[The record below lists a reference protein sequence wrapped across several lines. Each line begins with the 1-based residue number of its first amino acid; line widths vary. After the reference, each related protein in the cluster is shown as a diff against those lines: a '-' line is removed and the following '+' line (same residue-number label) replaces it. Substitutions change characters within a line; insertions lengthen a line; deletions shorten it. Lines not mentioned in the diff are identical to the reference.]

1 MYEELTCF
9 KAYDIRGEIDI
20 NINEEIA
27 YRVGRSVAQHFNS
40 KSIVVGFDARKT
52 SPDFAK
58 AVGQGIMD
66 AGSDL
71 IDIGLAGTEEMYW
84 AVSNF
89 SASAGIMVT
98 ASHNPINY
106 NGMKIV
112 KSGSRPLDDNEDFKA
127 IKNLAETEKWTKTDN
142 KGSHL
147 DYSDEARS
155 DYVTKVMSFVNR
167 NELKP
172 LKIVINSGNGA
183 AGPTFD
189 AIEKKLNTNYPKI
202 EFVRVD
208 HIPDSTF
215 PNGIPNPLLLE
226 NHHKTADIVKNAGA
240 DFGVA
245 FDGDFDRCFFFD
257 ETGKFVPGEY
267 LVGLLASIFL
277 EKEQGATIVHDPRVI
292 WNTQDIVSQK
302 GGKAEQSKTGHA
314 FIKQTMRKHEAVYGG
329 EMSAHHYFRDF
340 AYCDSGM
347 IPWLLVAELVSIKN
361 QSLGDLVK
369 DRVSSFPS
377 SGEINFKVK
386 DADSSITSVL
396 ENYRTQAKT
405 LDEMDGFS
413 LTIDDW
419 RFNLRKSNTE
429 PLVRLNVESKGTS
442 INLDEQV
449 KKISKSI
456 KISLIISRCYQKNNQ
471 KQFWIRNQ
479 YFYMFLFGK
488 NNCFF

>member
-20 NINEEIA
+20 NINEAIA

-40 KSIVVGFDARKT
+40 KSIVVGFDARET
-52 SPDFAK
+52 SPAFAK

-66 AGSDL
+66 AGSNL

-89 SASAGIMVT
+89 SASAGIVVT
-98 ASHNPINY
+98 ASHNPTNY

-112 KSGSRPLDDNEDFKA
+112 KSGSRPLNDNEDFKA
-127 IKNLAETEKWTKTDN
+127 IKNLAETEKWAKTDN

-147 DYSDEARS
+147 DYSNQARS
-155 DYVTKVMSFVNR
+155 DYVTKVLSFVNR
-167 NELKP
+167 NKLKP

-189 AIEKKLNTNYPKI
+189 AIEKKLNTNNPKI

-208 HIPDSTF
+208 HTPDSTF
-215 PNGIPNPLLLE
+215 PNGIPNPLLHE
-226 NHHKTADIVKNAGA
+226 NHHKTADIVKNVGA

-257 ETGKFVPGEY
+257 ETGKFVAGEY

-386 DADSSITSVL
+386 DADNSISSVL
-396 ENYRTQAKT
+396 ENYQSQAKT
-405 LDEMDGFS
+405 LDKTDGFS
-413 LTIDDW
+413 LIIDDW

-429 PLVRLNVESKGTS
+429 PLVRLNIESKGTS
-442 INLDEQV
+442 INLDDQV
-449 KKISKSI
+449 KKISKLL
-456 KISLIISRCYQKNNQ
+456 ISAS
-471 KQFWIRNQ
+471 
-479 YFYMFLFGK
+479 
-488 NNCFF
+488 

>member
-40 KSIVVGFDARKT
+40 KSIVVGFDARET
-52 SPDFAK
+52 SPAFAK

-66 AGSDL
+66 AGSNL

-208 HIPDSTF
+208 HTPDSTF
-215 PNGIPNPLLLE
+215 PNGIPNPLLPE
-226 NHHKTADIVKNAGA
+226 NHHKTADIVKNVGA

-347 IPWLLVAELVSIKN
+347 IPWLLVAELVSKKN

-369 DRVSSFPS
+369 NRVSSFPS

-449 KKISKSI
+449 KKISNLLKS
-456 KISLIISRCYQKNNQ
+456 SLIISRCYQKNNQ
-471 KQFWIRNQ
+471 KHFWIRNQ

>member
-20 NINEEIA
+20 NINEAIA

-40 KSIVVGFDARKT
+40 KSIVVGFDARET
-52 SPDFAK
+52 SPAFAK

-66 AGSDL
+66 AGSNL

-147 DYSDEARS
+147 DYSDQARS

-208 HIPDSTF
+208 HTPDSTF
-215 PNGIPNPLLLE
+215 PNGIPNPLLPE
-226 NHHKTADIVKNAGA
+226 NHHKTADIVKNVGA

-347 IPWLLVAELVSIKN
+347 IPWLLVAELVSKKN

-369 DRVSSFPS
+369 NRVSSFPS

-405 LDEMDGFS
+405 LDKMDGFS

-429 PLVRLNVESKGTS
+429 PLVRLNVESKGAS

-449 KKISKSI
+449 KKISKLL
-456 KISLIISRCYQKNNQ
+456 K
-471 KQFWIRNQ
+471 
-479 YFYMFLFGK
+479 
-488 NNCFF
+488 